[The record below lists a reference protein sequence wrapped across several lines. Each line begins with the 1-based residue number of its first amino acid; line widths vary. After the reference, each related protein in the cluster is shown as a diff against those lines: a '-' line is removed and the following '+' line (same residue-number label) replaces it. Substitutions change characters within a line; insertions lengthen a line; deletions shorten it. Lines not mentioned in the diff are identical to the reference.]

1 MNRSRWLP
9 LILVFA
15 VGLAGGLYYAWVVNP
30 VEYVDSAPASLRQ
43 PYRDSYLTLIAAAY
57 AQTGDLA
64 RAQARLSLFDDPHLT
79 DTLAALAQR
88 ELASGGSEAD
98 AKALAQLAAAI
109 SQQSTPSRPAAS
121 TRPPIPSRATGTATR
136 RPTPSTTPIPTH
148 TPAPSATPGA
158 PFQLKSQ
165 DQVCDTKLGEPL
177 IQVEIEDAAGKP
189 VPGIEVLVVWDSGQD
204 HFFTGLK
211 PELGLGYGDFTMTPG
226 TTYTVQLADSASPIT
241 GLQAPSCTASDG
253 STFTGSWLLTF
264 SQPEQ

>member
-1 MNRSRWLP
+1 MNRPRWLP
-9 LILVFA
+9 LIVVFA

-57 AQTGDLA
+57 AQTGDLP

-88 ELASGGSEAD
+88 ELASGGSESD
-98 AKALAQLAAAI
+98 AKALAQLAAAL
-109 SQQSTPSRPAAS
+109 SQHATPSRAAAS
-121 TRPPIPSRATGTATR
+121 TPTAVPPRSAGTPTR
-136 RPTPSTTPIPTH
+136 RPAPSATPLPTH
-148 TPAPSATPGA
+148 TPAPSPTPGA
-158 PFQLKSQ
+158 PFQLDSQ
-165 DQVCDTKLGEPL
+165 DQVCDSKLEEPL
-177 IQVEIEDAAGKP
+177 IQVQVEDADGKP
-189 VPGIEVLVVWDSGQD
+189 VPGMEVVVVWDTGQD

-211 PELGLGYGDFTMTPG
+211 PELGMGYGDFTMTPG

-264 SQPEQ
+264 SQPKE